1 MEKTGIQVYGVKE
14 DLKKLNKLAPDLRK
28 QILQDAKAIVEPVI
42 RTASGAYPDKY
53 LSGMSRAWTQGS
65 NKKFPYDRAKAIK
78 GISVK
83 VDTRKKSESTITII
97 QKNPAATIIDMA
109 GKKGGK
115 TPAGKNMI
123 AGLAMHFGA
132 PSRVMW
138 PSYDLNADRVNQA
151 MKELV
156 ETITD
161 QINVALSRSNL

>member
-1 MEKTGIQVYGVKE
+1 MAKTGIQVYGVKE
-14 DLKKLNKLAPDLRK
+14 DLKRLNKLAPDLRK

-123 AGLAMHFGA
+123 AGLTMHFGS

-138 PSYDLNADRVNQA
+138 PSYDLNADRVNEA
-151 MKELV
+151 MVELV
-156 ETITD
+156 DTITD

>member
-1 MEKTGIQVYGVKE
+1 MAKTGIQVYGVKE
-14 DLKKLNKLAPDLRK
+14 DLKRLNKLAPDLRK
-28 QILQDAKAIVEPVI
+28 QILLDAKAIVEPVI
-42 RTASGAYPDKY
+42 RTASNAYPEQY

-65 NKKFPYDRAKAIK
+65 NKKFPYNRAKAIK

-115 TPAGKNMI
+115 TTAGKNMI
-123 AGLAMHFGA
+123 AGLAMHFGP

-138 PSYDLNADRVNQA
+138 PSYDVNAERVNQN
-151 MKELV
+151 MVELV
-156 ETITD
+156 DTITD